1 MKNIRNNALKIKET
15 VDDIKVL
22 LSTMMDG
29 IRHKINQLKYDYNI
43 NKKLILDDKEN
54 LLKETKEIKRQI
66 TNLIKTKSI
75 LERKLENDLSKM
87 VEIEKENMNYKK
99 TENNL
104 KSTISI
110 LENNLKD
117 IKNNIENLTVRKCNL
132 LIKNDKQFSK
142 IIDQNTIYTKYLGID
157 FKSVKDNVI
166 KIFFTIYNQRCW
178 IVLDFNQ
185 ENVLIESEPK
195 LNLDHFN
202 ELYAKTS
209 NFYIFIKQIRTEFVN
224 IIQ

>member
-15 VDDIKVL
+15 VDNIKVL
-22 LSTMMDG
+22 LSTMMDE
-29 IRHKINQLKYDYNI
+29 IRHKINQLKCDYNM
-43 NKKLILDDKEN
+43 NKKIISDDKDN
-54 LLKETKEIKRQI
+54 LLKETKEIKKQI
-66 TNLIKTKSI
+66 TNLVKTKAI
-75 LERKLENDLSKM
+75 LERKLESDLNKM
-87 VEIEKENMNYKK
+87 VEMEKENMNYKK

-104 KSTISI
+104 KSTISV

-117 IKNNIENLTVRKCNL
+117 IKDNIESLSVRKCNL
-132 LIKNDKQFSK
+132 LIKNDKQLSK
-142 IIDQNTIYTKYLGID
+142 IIEQNAIYTKYLGID

-178 IVLDFNQ
+178 IILDFNQ

-195 LNLDHFN
+195 LNLDYFN
-202 ELYAKTS
+202 SLYTEIP
-209 NFYIFIKQIRTEFVN
+209 NFYIFIKQIRTEFAN

>member
-15 VDDIKVL
+15 VDNIKVL
-22 LSTMMDG
+22 LSTMMDE
-29 IRHKINQLKYDYNI
+29 IRHKINQLKCDYNM
-43 NKKLILDDKEN
+43 NKKIISDDKDN
-54 LLKETKEIKRQI
+54 LLKETKEIKKQI
-66 TNLIKTKSI
+66 TNLVKTKAI
-75 LERKLENDLSKM
+75 LERKLESDLNKM
-87 VEIEKENMNYKK
+87 VELEKENMNYKK

-104 KSTISI
+104 KSTISV

-117 IKNNIENLTVRKCNL
+117 IKDNIESLSVRKWNL
-132 LIKNDKQFSK
+132 LIKNDKQLSK
-142 IIDQNTIYTKYLGID
+142 IIEQNAIYTKYLGID

-178 IVLDFNQ
+178 IILDFNQ

-195 LNLDHFN
+195 LNLDYFN
-202 ELYAKTS
+202 SLYTEIP
-209 NFYIFIKQIRTEFVN
+209 NFYIFIKQIRTEFAN

>member
-15 VDDIKVL
+15 VDNIKVL
-22 LSTMMDG
+22 LSTMMDE
-29 IRHKINQLKYDYNI
+29 IRHKINQLKCDYNM
-43 NKKLILDDKEN
+43 NKKIISDDKDN
-54 LLKETKEIKRQI
+54 LLKETKEIKKQI
-66 TNLIKTKSI
+66 TNLVKTKAI
-75 LERKLENDLSKM
+75 LERKLESDLNKM
-87 VEIEKENMNYKK
+87 VEMEKENMNYKK

-104 KSTISI
+104 KSTISV

-117 IKNNIENLTVRKCNL
+117 IKDNIESLSVRKCNL
-132 LIKNDKQFSK
+132 LIKNDKQLSK
-142 IIDQNTIYTKYLGID
+142 IIEQNAIYTKYLGID

-178 IVLDFNQ
+178 IILDFNQ

-195 LNLDHFN
+195 LNVDYFN
-202 ELYAKTS
+202 SLYTEIP
-209 NFYIFIKQIRTEFVN
+209 NFYIFIKQIRTEFAN